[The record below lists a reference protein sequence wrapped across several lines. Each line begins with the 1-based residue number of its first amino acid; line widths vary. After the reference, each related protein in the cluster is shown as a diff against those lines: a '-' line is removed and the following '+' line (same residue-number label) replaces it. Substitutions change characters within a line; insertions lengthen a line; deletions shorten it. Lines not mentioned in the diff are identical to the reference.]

1 MQLLGFETEDEL
13 NNWRNEST
21 NNEEFYKLL
30 DLAQAGDIIRLNWNN
45 ETNNLMIVQH
55 NDELA
60 FYSIEERI
68 LLGGDEMNGFTLGS
82 SKSLLGAGILN
93 YSSGD
98 NYEQTSDFFG
108 NVEMDDFTLPQNWNR
123 SPDSAGG
130 VVIVRPTT
138 WWQAIGYTAS
148 LTASMATIIG
158 GYVKGNQYAVYGG
171 QAAMTAV
178 IANMNARP
186 GTPVYFDHLPYT
198 N

>member
-1 MQLLGFETEDEL
+1 
-13 NNWRNEST
+13 
-21 NNEEFYKLL
+21 
-30 DLAQAGDIIRLNWNN
+30 
-45 ETNNLMIVQH
+45 
-55 NDELA
+55 
-60 FYSIEERI
+60 
-68 LLGGDEMNGFTLGS
+68 
-82 SKSLLGAGILN
+82 
-93 YSSGD
+93 
-98 NYEQTSDFFG
+98 
-108 NVEMDDFTLPQNWNR
+108 MDDFTLPQNWNR